1 MEEHNTIITKVQKP
15 NDILSSPYI
24 EMFYNQN
31 GLIIGGCLL
40 LILVL
45 GFFGD
50 GNKGKLATSKWGSQK
65 EKATAK
71 KKALKQ
77 MSKKSRNSIALY
89 IGSKKKQKIQTTTN
103 K

>member
-1 MEEHNTIITKVQKP
+1 MAENNKEVVEIQQP

-24 EMFYNQN
+24 EIFYNQN

-40 LILVL
+40 LILAL
-45 GFFGD
+45 GLFGD

-89 IGSKKKQKIQTTTN
+89 IGSKKKQKI
-103 K
+103 

>member
-1 MEEHNTIITKVQKP
+1 MAENNKEVVEIQQP

-24 EMFYNQN
+24 EIFYNQN

-40 LILVL
+40 LILAL
-45 GFFGD
+45 GLFGD
-50 GNKGKLATSKWGSQK
+50 GNKGKLATSKWGTQK

-89 IGSKKKQKIQTTTN
+89 IGSKKKQKI
-103 K
+103 